1 MKPVSRN
8 EVLDLGA
15 YEQIR
20 DRFRARV
27 IELKNARR
35 AAFGPNMTI
44 LFENH
49 DTVRYQI
56 QEMIR
61 VERIVK
67 PAEIAREVATY
78 NELIPQERELSA
90 SLLIE
95 YEEPEERQLRLQ
107 QLLGLENHVWL
118 VVGNLPPVQARFDT
132 HQISTD
138 RISSVQYVK
147 FALTEEQAA
156 RFAGGAKIVIDH
168 PEYRAQRAL
177 TAAELAELS
186 QDL

>member
-1 MKPVSRN
+1 MQPVAISEIKN
-8 EVLDLGA
+8 LAE
-15 YEQIR
+15 YELERELWRGEIITLKQR
-20 DRFRARV
+20 RRV
-27 IELKNARR
+27 GVGGHLT
-35 AAFGPNMTI
+35 F

-95 YEEPEERQLRLQ
+95 YEEPEERQVRLQ

-132 HQISTD
+132 RQISTD

-147 FALTEEQAA
+147 FALSEEQAA
-156 RFAGGAKIVIDH
+156 RFAAGAKIVIDH